1 MFLSYHQLKHLNKKK
16 GLEKMKKQLLI
27 NLIELRILL
36 DLFLLDNNNI
46 TNKIKDVIINLMQLD
61 KEKDFTKILQYDADQ
76 LKYFCNENINNL
88 LKDF

>member
-1 MFLSYHQLKHLNKKK
+1 
-16 GLEKMKKQLLI
+16 MKKELLI

-46 TNKIKDVIINLMQLD
+46 TNKIKDIIINLMQLD
-61 KEKDFTKILQYDADQ
+61 KNTDFTKILDYNTDQ
-76 LKYFCNENINNL
+76 LKYFCNKNIKHL

>member
-1 MFLSYHQLKHLNKKK
+1 
-16 GLEKMKKQLLI
+16 MKKELLI

-36 DLFLLDNNNI
+36 NLFLLDNQN
-46 TNKIKDVIINLMQLD
+46 TQNKIKDIIIILMQLD
-61 KEKDFTKILQYDADQ
+61 KQKDFTKILNYNKDQ

>member
-1 MFLSYHQLKHLNKKK
+1 
-16 GLEKMKKQLLI
+16 MKKQLLI

-61 KEKDFTKILQYDADQ
+61 KNTYFTKILQYDADQ

-88 LKDF
+88 LKEF

>member
-1 MFLSYHQLKHLNKKK
+1 
-16 GLEKMKKQLLI
+16 MKKQLLI

-36 DLFLLDNNNI
+36 NLFLIDNKNI
-46 TNKIKDVIINLMQLD
+46 QNKIKDIIIILMQLD
-61 KEKDFTKILQYDADQ
+61 KKTDFTKILKYDKDQ

>member
-1 MFLSYHQLKHLNKKK
+1 
-16 GLEKMKKQLLI
+16 MKKELLI

-46 TNKIKDVIINLMQLD
+46 KNKIKDIIIILLKTD
-61 KEKDFTKILQYDADQ
+61 KNTDFTKILDYNTDQ
-76 LKYFCNENINNL
+76 LKYFCNKNINNL

>member
-1 MFLSYHQLKHLNKKK
+1 
-16 GLEKMKKQLLI
+16 MKKQLLI

-46 TNKIKDVIINLMQLD
+46 TNKIKDIIINLMQLD
-61 KEKDFTKILQYDADQ
+61 KKTDFTKILKYNKEQ
-76 LKYFCNENINNL
+76 LESFCNENINNL

>member
-1 MFLSYHQLKHLNKKK
+1 
-16 GLEKMKKQLLI
+16 MKKQLLI

-61 KEKDFTKILQYDADQ
+61 KNTDFTKILQYDADQ

-88 LKDF
+88 LKEF

>member
-1 MFLSYHQLKHLNKKK
+1 M
-16 GLEKMKKQLLI
+16 KQLLI

-61 KEKDFTKILQYDADQ
+61 KNTDFTKILQYDADQ

>member
-1 MFLSYHQLKHLNKKK
+1 
-16 GLEKMKKQLLI
+16 MKKQLLI

-46 TNKIKDVIINLMQLD
+46 QNKIKDIIIILFQLD
-61 KEKDFTKILQYDADQ
+61 KQKDFTKILKYDKDK
-76 LKYFCNENINNL
+76 LKYFCEENINNL

>member
-1 MFLSYHQLKHLNKKK
+1 
-16 GLEKMKKQLLI
+16 MKKQLLI

-46 TNKIKDVIINLMQLD
+46 TNKIKDIIINLMQLD
-61 KEKDFTKILQYDADQ
+61 KKTDFTKILKYNKEQ
-76 LKYFCNENINNL
+76 LEAFCNENINNL

>member
-1 MFLSYHQLKHLNKKK
+1 
-16 GLEKMKKQLLI
+16 MKKELLI

-46 TNKIKDVIINLMQLD
+46 TNKIKDIIINLMRLD
-61 KEKDFTKILQYDADQ
+61 KNKDFTKILNYNKDQ

-88 LKDF
+88 LKEF

>member
-1 MFLSYHQLKHLNKKK
+1 
-16 GLEKMKKQLLI
+16 MKKQLLI

-46 TNKIKDVIINLMQLD
+46 TNKIKDIIINLMQLD
-61 KEKDFTKILQYDADQ
+61 KQKDFTKILQYDADQ

>member
-1 MFLSYHQLKHLNKKK
+1 
-16 GLEKMKKQLLI
+16 MKKQLLI

-46 TNKIKDVIINLMQLD
+46 TNKIKDIIINLMQLD
-61 KEKDFTKILQYDADQ
+61 KNTDFTKILQYDADQ

>member
-1 MFLSYHQLKHLNKKK
+1 
-16 GLEKMKKQLLI
+16 MKKELLI

-36 DLFLLDNNNI
+36 NLFLLDNNNI
-46 TNKIKDVIINLMQLD
+46 QNKIKDIIIILMQLD
-61 KEKDFTKILQYDADQ
+61 KQKDFTKILNYNTDQ

>member
-1 MFLSYHQLKHLNKKK
+1 MKK
-16 GLEKMKKQLLI
+16 GLLI

-46 TNKIKDVIINLMQLD
+46 TNKIKDIIIILMQLD
-61 KEKDFTKILQYDADQ
+61 KNTDFTKILQYDKDQ